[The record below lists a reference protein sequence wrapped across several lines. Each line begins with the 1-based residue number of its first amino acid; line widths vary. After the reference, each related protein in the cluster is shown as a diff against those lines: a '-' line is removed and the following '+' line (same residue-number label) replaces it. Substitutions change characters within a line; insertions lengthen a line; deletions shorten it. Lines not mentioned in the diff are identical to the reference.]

1 MASFLSKNQNFRD
14 DVGEKKE
21 KKGRILETYIDVSKL
36 YEIKTDLPVTGPGRQ
51 L

>member
-1 MASFLSKNQNFRD
+1 MASFPSKNQKFQD
-14 DVGEKKE
+14 DVGKKKE
-21 KKGRILETYIDVSKL
+21 KGRILETYIDVSKL